1 MKKLFKKLY
10 ESEINLH
17 LSWFWD
23 SGYDVKIGDEMNG
36 YVAEFNTHS
45 IDEVENW
52 VVSNVIKAFP
62 KSKFAKENLKKHTI
76 KINMEFCKKQIKEY
90 LEKKGFEEIR
100 PNLFSDNIIYVE
112 LCERDFGYLTK
123 GRFSEV
129 LEENEMFSFL
139 CNCFDD
145 FKNKFNLLIKR

>member
-62 KSKFAKENLKKHTI
+62 KSKFAKENLI
-76 KINMEFCKKQIKEY
+76 KIFKIRNLLVHQDKES
-90 LEKKGFEEIR
+90 KTSAK
-100 PNLFSDNIIYVE
+100 NIIDI
-112 LCERDFGYLTK
+112 LYLK
-123 GRFSEV
+123 
-129 LEENEMFSFL
+129 
-139 CNCFDD
+139 
-145 FKNKFNLLIKR
+145 I